1 MGTAPYGRARL
12 GASLWEAISGGVS
25 VAAAE
30 LLAPGWLAM
39 TPPGGDTVGVRG
51 PRGGVRY
58 VSLSWRVFA
67 VNAAVLVLSGAV
79 AVVTFSPGTISS
91 PVVTKELLIVVAGL
105 LVMLGVNRLLLARE
119 LAPLERVT
127 AAMRRADPLVPGQ
140 RVPTP
145 KRPSE
150 ASDLAVTFNAMAE
163 RLEDERRDSTRRALG
178 AQEGER
184 SRIARE
190 LHDEVGQQLTAL
202 LLRLTSARRLAGADL
217 EPILVEAHG
226 LARGA
231 LDDVRRVA
239 RELRPEALDDLG
251 LPSALAALA
260 ERFAGQAGL
269 RVNHELQPVVPPLTA
284 EEELV
289 VYRVA
294 QEALTNVVRHAG
306 CERAELTLRVTDDA
320 LVLDVRDQGRGFHPA
335 AVAANGLLG
344 MRERALLIG
353 GQLDVRSRPG
363 RGTLVRLALPLQSR
377 S

>member
-1 MGTAPYGRARL
+1 MTAR
-12 GASLWEAISGGVS
+12 
-25 VAAAE
+25 
-30 LLAPGWLAM
+30 
-39 TPPGGDTVGVRG
+39 GGDMVGPIG
-51 PRGGVRY
+51 PRAGARY
-58 VSLSWRVFA
+58 RSLSWRVFA

-79 AVVTFSPGTISS
+79 AVVTFSPGTVSS
-91 PVVTKELLIVVAGL
+91 PVVTKELLIVVVSL
-105 LVMLGVNRLLLARE
+105 LVMLAVNRLLLARE

-127 AAMRRADPLVPGQ
+127 AAMRRTDPLAPGQ
-140 RVPTP
+140 RVPAP
-145 KRPSE
+145 GRPSE
-150 ASDLAVTFNAMAE
+150 ASDLAVAFNAMAE

-202 LLRLTSARRLAGADL
+202 LLRLTSARRLAGPDV

-226 LARGA
+226 LTRGA

-251 LPSALAALA
+251 LPSALAALS
-260 ERFAGQAGL
+260 ERFSRQAGL
-269 RVNHELQPVVPPLTA
+269 RVEHQLQPVLPPLTA

-294 QEALTNVVRHAG
+294 QEAVTNVVRHAG
-306 CERAELTLRVTDDA
+306 CDRADLTLRVTDDA
-320 LVLDVRDQGRGFHPA
+320 LVLDVRDQGRGFDPG
-335 AVAANGLLG
+335 AVTANGLVG

-353 GQLDVRSRPG
+353 ARFEVRSRPG
-363 RGTLVRLALPLQSR
+363 QGTLVRLALPLQWR